1 MNNIIIG
8 TAGHIDHGKTTLI
21 KALTGIDTD
30 RLKEEKTRGISIDL
44 GFTNFKIN
52 EKKIAGI
59 IDVPGH
65 EKFLKNMLAGV
76 AGMDIVLLVIS
87 AEEGVM
93 PQTREHLDILNL
105 IGIKKGIIVITKS
118 DKVDDEFLEMVSDD
132 IRAEVENTFLK
143 DADIIPVDSLSKR
156 GIESLISKIDTLTE
170 EIEPKNINTFGRLF
184 VDRVFSIKGF
194 GSVVTGTLIEGFLK
208 VEDSVFLY
216 PKKMEAR
223 IRGLQVH
230 SQKTDIAYAGQRVA
244 VNLSN
249 ITLDDV
255 QRGDILSSNANL
267 PTSMMIDAKIAI
279 LNNISKDLEH
289 WDRIR
294 LYHGAREILGRIV
307 PLEGEV
313 LHRGNTSFVQIRLEE
328 EISCKEKDHIILRY
342 YSPLETIG
350 GGVIINPD
358 AQKHTSNSSDIINI
372 LKLKE
377 EGTLAERIMH
387 ILENADQL
395 LSIDLI
401 EKELT
406 DEPSMIE
413 VELKDLLDKEEII
426 SINDLWIGFST
437 YEKIKAEIEK
447 QLTYYHK
454 KFPFRTGMIKEE
466 LRTKLSFKLKPKEF
480 ETLLLEFQR
489 KCAIEIKEQLICK
502 YGFEI
507 IFEGKAKTI
516 KDELEKQYINNP
528 APLQTEKVIEN
539 DDIKAEILYYLLSTS
554 LVKLSEDIIYDKN
567 LIKQYEIII
576 IDKLKTKKEVSI
588 KDLKD
593 ETGLSRKYLIAIMEY
608 FDKTKL
614 TKRSGDTRV
623 AYECS

>member
-21 KALTGIDTD
+21 KALTGVDTD
-30 RLKEEKTRGISIDL
+30 RLKEEKKRGISIDL

-52 EKKIAGI
+52 SKKIAGI

-76 AGMDIVLLVIS
+76 AGMDIILLVVS

-118 DKVDDEFLEMVSDD
+118 DKVEKDFLEMVAED
-132 IRAEVENTFLK
+132 IRSQVKFTFLEN
-143 DADIIPVDSLSKR
+143 ADIISVDS
-156 GIESLISKIDTLTE
+156 ISKNGIDELINKIDLMTE
-170 EIEPKNINTFGRLF
+170 ELEPKNLDTFGRLF

-194 GSVVTGTLIEGFLK
+194 GSVVTGTLIEGTLK
-208 VEDSVFLY
+208 VDDSIFLY
-216 PKKMEAR
+216 PQKIEGR

-249 ITLDDV
+249 ITLDEV
-255 QRGDILSSNANL
+255 QRGDILSSNPDI
-267 PTSMMIDAKIAI
+267 PTAMMLDAKITI

-289 WDRIR
+289 WDRVR

-307 PLEGEV
+307 PLENETLKRGET
-313 LHRGNTSFVQIRLEE
+313 GFVQIRLEE
-328 EISCKEKDHIILRY
+328 EISSKERDHIILRY

-350 GGVIINPD
+350 GGIILNPN
-358 AQKHTSNSSDIINI
+358 AEKHTSNSLDIINN

-377 EGTLAERIMH
+377 EGSLSDRIIH
-387 ILENADQL
+387 ILEKSKQL
-395 LSIDLI
+395 MSSDSIK
-401 EKELT
+401 KELS
-406 DEPSMIE
+406 DETSKIDD
-413 VELKDLLDKEEII
+413 ELKKLVDENQVIH
-426 SINDLWIGFST
+426 INDLWIEDSV
-437 YEKIKAEIEK
+437 YQKIKLEIEK
-447 QLTYYHK
+447 HLIYYHK
-454 KFPFRTGMIKEE
+454 KFPFRNGMIKEE
-466 LRTKLSFKLKPKEF
+466 LRTKLTFKFKPKEF
-480 ETLLLEFQR
+480 ETVLLDFE
-489 KCAIEIKEQLICK
+489 KGKIIGIEDQLIFK
-502 YGFEI
+502 YGFKI

-516 KDELEKQYINNP
+516 KAELERLYINNP
-528 APLQTEKVIEN
+528 SPLQTDKVIEN
-539 DDIKAEILYYLLSTS
+539 DDTKSEILYYLLNNI
-554 LVKLSEDIIYDKN
+554 LVKLDENIIYDKS
-567 LIKQYEIII
+567 LIKQYEQIII
-576 IDKLKTKKEVSI
+576 KNLKTKNEVTI

-608 FDKTKL
+608 FDKVKL

-623 AYECS
+623 AYDSN